1 MGEMYV
7 IDTLDRV
14 MEVHDAPLPDS
25 GASLPFLMSDENHLL
40 LAYMV
45 SEFDEVVNS
54 NVRIMTPDSKGYVAL
69 VEFSQPFAHM
79 CGPPNDE
86 TFLGHPLAERGLRPY
101 GVFEVLD
108 SSWIRQLEAMNKR
121 HSQHSHSR
129 SALRHYIFSFHDST
143 FECIAQAL
151 AVNLREGSVRDA
163 MFEMLQR
170 VQGP

>member
-1 MGEMYV
+1 MYA

-14 MEVHDAPLPDS
+14 MEVHEAPLPDS
-25 GASLPFLMSDENHLL
+25 GASLPFLMSDENRVL

-45 SEFDEVVNS
+45 SESDEAVSSAVKM
-54 NVRIMTPDSKGYVAL
+54 MTANSKGYVAL
-69 VEFSQPFAHM
+69 VEFTQPCAHM
-79 CGPPNDE
+79 FGPPNDE

-108 SSWIRQLEAMNKR
+108 SSWIRQLEGMNKR
-121 HSQHSHSR
+121 HSRHAQNR
-129 SALRHYIFSFHDST
+129 YGDLRHYIFSFHDST
-143 FECIAQAL
+143 FECIAKAL
-151 AVNLREGSVRDA
+151 AVNLREGSLRDV

>member
-1 MGEMYV
+1 MYV

-25 GASLPFLMSDENHLL
+25 GASLPFLMSDENRVL

-45 SEFDEVVNS
+45 SESDEAVCS
-54 NVRIMTPDSKGYVAL
+54 NVRMMTADSKGYVAL
-69 VEFSQPFAHM
+69 VEFSQPLAHM
-79 CGPPNDE
+79 FGPPSDE

-108 SSWIRQLEAMNKR
+108 SSWIRQLEGMNKR
-121 HSQHSHSR
+121 HSRHSHSR

-143 FECIAQAL
+143 FECIAKVL
-151 AVNLREGSVRDA
+151 AVNLREGSLRDV